1 MCRFLNGI
9 LDRLISELVG
19 HSYWGNCVVWS
30 CRGRWIP
37 EPLSGGGSVIVSLS
51 LGCGGHFNHVVIILV
66 ICSWCLMMKGWWM
79 GWWVL
84 MLASAGAVS
93 MDEMGHGCCGDPAHL
108 GYAGCEQGGLWHAII
123 HVRCPPYRAQ
133 NPSMLLPSS
142 VQVITWCPHPSMRGG
157 PAGCQLG
164 AWHGT
169 RLGDVVVVSA
179 WKSSPVRL
187 FDAYRC

>member
-1 MCRFLNGI
+1 
-9 LDRLISELVG
+9 
-19 HSYWGNCVVWS
+19 
-30 CRGRWIP
+30 
-37 EPLSGGGSVIVSLS
+37 
-51 LGCGGHFNHVVIILV
+51 
-66 ICSWCLMMKGWWM
+66 M

-142 VQVITWCPHPSMRGG
+142 VRVITWCPHPSMKGG
-157 PAGCQLG
+157 AAGCRLG
-164 AWHGT
+164 AWCGT
-169 RLGDVVVVSA
+169 RLGDVVIIIAGGILGHVLIVLIIA
-179 WKSSPVRL
+179 LWWSSSLSSSGAALLKKVE
-187 FDAYRC
+187 